1 MTKIA
6 LLVGAL
12 LAYGCGVGGV
22 DKEAL
27 MDPKSDAMKEQAPDQ
42 FTALFETSAGNFK
55 IQVTRDWAPRGAD
68 RFYNLVRHGFFDEQR
83 FFRVVPGF
91 VVQWGMSG
99 DPELNKVWNDAVIL
113 DDMVKQ
119 SNKRGRITFA
129 AQSRP
134 NTRTT
139 QLFINYG
146 DNLNLDGMRF
156 APFGEVVE
164 GMEVVD
170 AINAEYGQQ
179 PNQGQI
185 GGRGNAYL
193 EENFPNL
200 DYIKTATID

>member
-1 MTKIA
+1 MMRIA
-6 LLVGAL
+6 LLFSAL
-12 LAYGCGVGGV
+12 VAYGCGAGGV

-139 QLFINYG
+139 QMFINYG

-179 PNQGQI
+179 PSQGQI

-193 EENFPNL
+193 EENFPSL